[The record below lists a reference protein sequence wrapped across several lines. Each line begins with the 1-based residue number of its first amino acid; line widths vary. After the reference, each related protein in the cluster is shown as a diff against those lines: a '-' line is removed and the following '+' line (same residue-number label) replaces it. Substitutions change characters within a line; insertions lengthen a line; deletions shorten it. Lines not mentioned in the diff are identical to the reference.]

1 MSIIDLITVLG
12 FCLTSF
18 SVGYMIGKDNDKTQ
32 K

>member
-12 FCLTSF
+12 FGLTCF
-18 SVGYMIGKDNDKTQ
+18 SLGFAIGKDEHKTQ